1 MNGLRS
7 SRTASLLW
15 RRDDDGVRSAL
26 HEWLRTRP
34 KEFFSR
40 GIYAL
45 AKRWRKCIELE
56 GDYVEQ

>member
-1 MNGLRS
+1 MNELRS

-15 RRDDDGVRSAL
+15 RRDDDEVRSAV
-26 HEWLRTRP
+26 HEWLRTHPR
-34 KEFFSR
+34 EFFSR

-45 AKRWRKCIELE
+45 AKRIELE